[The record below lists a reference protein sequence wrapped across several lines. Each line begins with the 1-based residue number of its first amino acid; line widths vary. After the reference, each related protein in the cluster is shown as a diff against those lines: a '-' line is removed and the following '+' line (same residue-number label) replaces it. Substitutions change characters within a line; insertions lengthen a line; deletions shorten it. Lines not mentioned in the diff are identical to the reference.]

1 MSTISERVEF
11 SPSCP
16 QPAEPTV
23 VLADVSVCYRVAT
36 ERIKTLKEQLIRRIM
51 GPRVKSSEFWALRD
65 ITLTV
70 RQGEA
75 WGLLGDNGAGKSTLL
90 KVIARVQ

>member
-1 MSTISERVEF
+1 
-11 SPSCP
+11 
-16 QPAEPTV
+16 
-23 VLADVSVCYRVAT
+23 
-36 ERIKTLKEQLIRRIM
+36 M

-90 KVIARVQ
+90 KVIARVQKPTAGRVWV